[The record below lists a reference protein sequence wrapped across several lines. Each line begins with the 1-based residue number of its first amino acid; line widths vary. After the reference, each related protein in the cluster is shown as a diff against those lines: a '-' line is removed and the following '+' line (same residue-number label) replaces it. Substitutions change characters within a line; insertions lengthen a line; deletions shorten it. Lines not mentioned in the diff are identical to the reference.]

1 MTSHKK
7 HRILIVFGTRPEA
20 LKLAPVILEAKKNKA
35 FETYVCLTA
44 QHREMV
50 DQVLKLFKIKPDFD
64 LNLMVKNQTL
74 GELTQ
79 KLFPKIQKVFQQLRP
94 DGLIVQGDT
103 TTAFAVAL
111 QAFYERIP
119 TFHIEAGLRSH
130 NKYQPFPEEINRVLV
145 SHVADYNFA
154 PTEEARQNLL
164 NEGILSQKISV
175 TGNTVVDALNL
186 VRPLIN
192 GRIIPGLENL
202 PINKKVVLITAH
214 RRESFGK
221 PLQSICQAI
230 RDLVKVYP
238 DVEIVY
244 PVHLNPRVQNTVFK
258 ELKGQRG
265 IRLIAP
271 LNYDEFLS
279 LMNRSYLILTDSG
292 GIQEEAPSFG
302 KPVLVMREKSERP
315 DGIRLGV
322 AKLVGTSKEIIFRE
336 ASRLIK
342 DSIAYQG
349 MVKKK
354 NPYGDGKASKRI
366 IAEIFKLLSKNR
378 TASSKSPSSKLV
390 YSQ

>member
-1 MTSHKK
+1 
-7 HRILIVFGTRPEA
+7 
-20 LKLAPVILEAKKNKA
+20 
-35 FETYVCLTA
+35 
-44 QHREMV
+44 
-50 DQVLKLFKIKPDFD
+50 
-64 LNLMVKNQTL
+64 
-74 GELTQ
+74 
-79 KLFPKIQKVFQQLRP
+79 
-94 DGLIVQGDT
+94 
-103 TTAFAVAL
+103 
-111 QAFYERIP
+111 
-119 TFHIEAGLRSH
+119 
-130 NKYQPFPEEINRVLV
+130 
-145 SHVADYNFA
+145 
-154 PTEEARQNLL
+154 
-164 NEGILSQKISV
+164 
-175 TGNTVVDALNL
+175 
-186 VRPLIN
+186 
-192 GRIIPGLENL
+192 
-202 PINKKVVLITAH
+202 
-214 RRESFGK
+214 
-221 PLQSICQAI
+221 
-230 RDLVKVYP
+230 
-238 DVEIVY
+238 VY